1 MYGTK
6 LTDDMTSCLYLSL
19 KADDVIMARAVSKTS
34 YYNSMDE
41 ALKGC
46 EVGSEVKWKVSGE

>member
-1 MYGTK
+1 
-6 LTDDMTSCLYLSL
+6 
-19 KADDVIMARAVSKTS
+19 MARTASKTS

-46 EVGSEVKWKVSGE
+46 VMASEVKWKVSGE

>member
-1 MYGTK
+1 
-6 LTDDMTSCLYLSL
+6 MTSCLYLSL